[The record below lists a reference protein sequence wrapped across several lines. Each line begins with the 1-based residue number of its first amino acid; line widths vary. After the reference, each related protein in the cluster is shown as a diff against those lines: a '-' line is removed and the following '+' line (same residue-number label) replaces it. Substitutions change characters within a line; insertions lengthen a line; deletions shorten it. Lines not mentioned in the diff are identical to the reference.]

1 MSRSKVYRVFSEKK
15 SGYAVEAQQIIKDIK
30 SDLSISSLTR
40 IRIINRYD
48 VSGITEDEY
57 QKARTVV
64 FSEPPVD
71 DVYDEVIDLS
81 EPCYVLAVESLPGQY
96 DQRADSA
103 AQCIQI
109 ITQKDQPVVRTAKL
123 YVFYGK
129 LTSDDKKKI
138 DGYLI
143 NPVEAR
149 AASLSK
155 PDSLQ
160 DTLELPDDIKVVS
173 GFCKMTPEE
182 LETILDEMGLAMSM
196 EDLVFTQDFF
206 SSINR
211 DPTTTEIRVLDTY
224 WSDHCRHTTFLT
236 KLENVHIHGNSEI
249 SREIEK
255 TYEDYLESRKFVY
268 GENAK
273 SRPICLMDMATIAMK
288 HLRAE
293 GKLDDLDESEE
304 INACSIRIR
313 VNVEGRPE
321 DYLLMFKNETHNHPT
336 EIEPFGG
343 AATCLGGAIR
353 DPLSGRSYVY
363 QAMRVTGAGD
373 PTVPVSQTLPGK
385 LSQKKL
391 VRTAAAGYS
400 SYGNQIGLATGLV
413 EEIYHPGY
421 IAKRMEIGAV
431 IGAAPAEH
439 VIRERPDDGD
449 IVILIGGRTGRDG
462 IGGATGSSKAHDE
475 TSVVRCGAEVQKG
488 SPPTE
493 RKIQRLFRKPEVAR
507 MIIRCNDFG
516 AGGVSV
522 AIGELADGIDIDL
535 DDVPKK
541 YEGLN
546 GTELAISE
554 SQERMAVVIK
564 KKDEQKFL
572 EESAKENLEAIRV
585 ATVTLLPNM
594 VMKWR
599 GKVIVDLPRSFI
611 DTHGAPAYSSAQI
624 VPPDVNDPYIDSFDS
639 DIRTDRF
646 SSSLTRVLSSVN
658 ACSQKGLVQRFDST
672 IGAGTV
678 LMPYG
683 GKYQSS
689 PEEGM
694 VCKIPVKDQ
703 DTDTVSVMTYGFD
716 PYYSEWSPY
725 HGSYHAV
732 VESLLKLAVIGANP
746 LGARLTFQEYFER
759 LTTRESWG
767 KPASALLGAF
777 RAQMDYSVPS
787 IGGKDSMSG
796 TFKDIHVPPTL
807 VSFAVAT
814 TSADKIVSSVLSAP
828 GEKLFLVRLAR
839 TQNSMYRK
847 EHVIRV
853 LKAIARMQD
862 RGQIITAAVVRSSG
876 VACRVAQMCLG
887 NKIGFHFDETWDLD
901 ELFSRTLGA
910 VILAVRDGNAVEKI
924 ESVGGRFLGKT
935 NDSGRIT
942 WKDEMVSVDQAL
954 AAYESTLE
962 PIFPTKTIEK
972 DDCPCVVKEPSFP
985 YEMPGVI
992 KHRKPRVF
1000 IPVFPGTNT
1009 EYDAARAFEIAGA
1022 TSDVMVIRNRNA
1034 SDIGESLTAM
1044 HDRIMSAQIV
1054 MLPGG
1059 FSGGDEPEGSAK
1071 FIAAALFNPYV
1082 SDAIRDLLFKRDG
1095 LMLGICNGFQALVK
1109 VGLLPHGDIAE
1120 SNENSPTLTFNRIG
1134 RHQSVYVST
1143 RVVSNHSPWLNLCNE
1158 GDIFS
1163 IPVSHGEGRFVAPK
1177 DTIEEM
1183 FRAGSVGTVY
1193 VDEFGEPSMKTMF
1206 NPNGSV
1212 CSIEGIMS
1220 LNGRIYGK
1228 MGHNERYG
1236 KFVGKNVPGNKDQRL
1251 FESGVRYFAG

>member
-1 MSRSKVYRVFSEKK
+1 MSDVRVYRVFSEKK
-15 SGYAVEAQQIIKDIK
+15 SGYSVEAKQIIKDIK
-30 SDLSISSLTR
+30 SDLSISSLER

-48 VSGITEDEY
+48 VSGVTPDEY
-57 QKARTVV
+57 QRARTIV

-71 DVYDEVIDLS
+71 DVYDETIDLS
-81 EPCYVLAVESLPGQY
+81 GSCYVLAVESLPGQY

-123 YVFYGK
+123 YVFYGT
-129 LTSDDKKKI
+129 LTSDEKKKI

-143 NPVEAR
+143 NPVESR
-149 AASLSK
+149 AASLLK
-155 PDSLQ
+155 PDSLL
-160 DTLELPDDIKVVS
+160 DTLERPDDIKKMS

-182 LETILDEMGLAMSM
+182 LEAVLNEMGLAMSM
-196 EDLVFTQDFF
+196 QDLVFTQEFF
-206 SSINR
+206 SSMDR
-211 DPTTTEIRVLDTY
+211 DPTMTEIRVLDTY

-236 KLENVHIHGNSEI
+236 KLESVRVRGDLEI
-249 SREIEK
+249 SRAIEK
-255 TYEDYLESRKFVY
+255 TYEDYIASREYVY
-268 GENAK
+268 GTRIENR
-273 SRPICLMDMATIAMK
+273 SICLMDMATIAMK
-288 HLRAE
+288 HLRAD
-293 GKLDDLDESEE
+293 GKLNDLDESEE
-304 INACSIRIR
+304 INACSIRVR
-313 VNVEGRPE
+313 VNVDGRPE

-431 IGAAPAEH
+431 IGAAPADH
-439 VIRERPDDGD
+439 VVRQRPNDGD

-475 TSVVRCGAEVQKG
+475 TSVDRCGAEVQKG
-488 SPPTE
+488 NPPTE

-535 DDVPKK
+535 DAVPKK
-541 YEGLN
+541 YEGLD

-564 KKDEQKFL
+564 KKDEQRFF
-572 EESAKENLEAIRV
+572 EEAEKENLEAVRV
-585 ATVTLLPNM
+585 AVVTMKPNM
-594 VMKWR
+594 LMRWR
-599 GKVIVDLPRSFI
+599 GNVIVDLPRSFI
-611 DTHGAPAYSSAQI
+611 DTNGAPAYSSAEI
-624 VPPDVNDPYIDSFDS
+624 VPPDMSDPYIDSS
-639 DIRTDRF
+639 EPNMRADRF
-646 SSSLTRVLSSVN
+646 SSMLTKALSSVN

-694 VCKIPVKDQ
+694 VCKIPVQNQ

-716 PYYSEWSPY
+716 PYFSEWSPY

-732 VESLLKLAVIGANP
+732 VDSLLKIAAVGANP
-746 LGARLTFQEYFER
+746 FSARLTFQEYFER
-759 LTTRESWG
+759 LTTGESWG
-767 KPASALLGAF
+767 KPVAALLGAF

-796 TFKDIHVPPTL
+796 TFRDIHVPPTL

-814 TSADKIVSSVLSAP
+814 TSADKIVSSALSAP
-828 GEKLFLVRLAR
+828 GEKLFLIRLAR
-839 TQNSMYRK
+839 TQNAMYRK
-847 EHVIRV
+847 EHVMRV
-853 LKAIARMQD
+853 FKAIERMRE
-862 RGQIITAAVVRSSG
+862 RGQIINAGVVRSSG
-876 VACRVAQMCLG
+876 VACRVAQMCFG
-887 NKIGFHFDETWDLD
+887 NKVGFHFDESWKTE
-901 ELFSRTLGA
+901 ELFSKTLGA

-924 ESVGGRFLGKT
+924 ESVGGRFLGRT

-942 WKDEMVSVDQAL
+942 WREEMLSVDDAL
-954 AAYESTLE
+954 AAYEDTLE
-962 PIFPTKTIEK
+962 SIFPTKTIEK
-972 DDCPCVVKEPSFP
+972 VDAICVAEEPAFDYKMPAVK
-985 YEMPGVI
+985 
-992 KHRKPRVF
+992 KHLKPTVF

-1009 EYDAARAFEIAGA
+1009 EYDAARAFEVAGA
-1022 TSDVMVIRNRNA
+1022 NTDVMVIRNRNA

-1044 HDRIMSAQIV
+1044 HNRIHQAQIV

-1082 SDAIRDLLFKRDG
+1082 SEAIRDLLFQRDG

-1109 VGLLPHGDIAE
+1109 VGLLPHGDIVE
-1120 SNENSPTLTFNRIG
+1120 SEINSPTLTFNSIG
-1134 RHQSVYVST
+1134 RHQSMYVST
-1143 RVVSNHSPWLNLCNE
+1143 RVISNHSPWLNLCKQ

-1177 DTIEEM
+1177 NTIEEL
-1183 FRAGSVGTVY
+1183 FQSGSVGTVY
-1193 VDEFGEPSMKTMF
+1193 VDEFGKPSMNTMY
-1206 NPNGSV
+1206 NPNGSI

-1236 KFVGKNVPGNKDQRL
+1236 NFVGKNVPGNKDQRL
-1251 FESGVRYFAG
+1251 FESGVRYFTG